1 MSSTFA
7 VRIPRKLRDRMKR
20 LDAEWSGEVRNF
32 LEERVKALE
41 LMESIDEIQSRAG
54 KRRVRVDSTVLIRE
68 DRKR

>member
-32 LEERVKALE
+32 LEERVKAFE
-41 LMESIDEIQSRAG
+41 LMKSIDEIQSRAG
-54 KRRVRVDSTVLIRE
+54 KRRVRVDSTSLIRE